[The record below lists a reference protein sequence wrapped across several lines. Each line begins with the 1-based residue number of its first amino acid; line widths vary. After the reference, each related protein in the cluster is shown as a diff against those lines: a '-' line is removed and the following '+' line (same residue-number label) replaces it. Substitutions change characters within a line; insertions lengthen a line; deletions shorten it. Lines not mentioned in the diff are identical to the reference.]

1 MDTSGAMA
9 QEYDAE
15 NIFAKIIDGQ
25 VPAFKVFESRSAIA
39 FLDAFPMVEGH
50 TLFLPKAKGFTDFL
64 SMPPAKAAEY
74 MRDLQKVAAAV
85 KQATGATAINILQNN
100 GADAGQ
106 TVFHPH
112 FHIIPRKKDD
122 GLFTPPPSAKEMIKK
137 EAAEPIVANIMK
149 ALNPPTP
156 LKKPSFG
163 KVSSIKP
170 DVKGLNLQVK
180 ILEEPKEVE
189 SKGGKFYEALCGD
202 SSGTIVL
209 SLREGQKEGVTTGAV
224 LVVRNSSVKMV
235 RASNGTSGVA
245 GHVRLTVDKWGKI
258 EVSSDPFEGEVDK
271 DSSKN
276 ISATEYELVPQS

>member
-1 MDTSGAMA
+1 MA

-15 NIFAKIIDGQ
+15 NIFAKIIDGK

-39 FLDAFPMVEGH
+39 FLDAFPAVEGH
-50 TLFLPKAKGFTDFL
+50 TLFVPKAKGFTDFL
-64 SMPPAKAAEY
+64 AMPPAKASEF

-85 KQATGATAINILQNN
+85 KKATGATAVNILQNN

-122 GLFTPPPSAKEMIKK
+122 NLLKPPASAKEMIKA
-137 EAAEPIVANIMK
+137 EAAEPMVAEIMK
-149 ALNPPTP
+149 ALNPPKP
-156 LKKPSFG
+156 LKKASFG

-180 ILEEPKEVE
+180 ILEELKEVE

-202 SSGTIVL
+202 SSGTIVV
-209 SLREGQKEGVTTGAV
+209 SLRDSQKEGVAKDAV
-224 LVVRNSSVKMV
+224 FVVRNASVKMV
-235 RASNGTSGVA
+235 RAASGTSGVA
-245 GHVRLTVDKWGKI
+245 GHIRLCVDKWGKI
-258 EVSSDPFEGEVDK
+258 ELSSDPFEGDVDK
-271 DSSKN
+271 DPAKN
-276 ISATEYELVPQS
+276 ISSTEYELVPQS

>member
-1 MDTSGAMA
+1 MA

-25 VPAFKVFESRSAIA
+25 IPAFKVFESRSAIA
-39 FLDAFPMVEGH
+39 FLDAFPAVEGH
-50 TLFLPKAKGFTDFL
+50 TLFVPKAKGFTDFL
-64 SMPPAKAAEY
+64 AMPPAKASEF

-85 KQATGATAINILQNN
+85 KKATGATAINILQNC

-122 GLFTPPPSAKEMIKK
+122 NLFKPPASAKEMIKA
-137 EAAEPIVANIMK
+137 EAAEPMVAEIMK
-149 ALNPPTP
+149 ALNPPKP

-163 KVSSIKP
+163 KVSSVKP

-180 ILEEPKEVE
+180 ILEELKEVE

-209 SLREGQKEGVTTGAV
+209 SLRDSQKEGVTKDAV
-224 LVVRNSSVKMV
+224 FVIRNASVKMV
-235 RASNGTSGVA
+235 RAASGTSGFA
-245 GHVRLTVDKWGKI
+245 GHIRLTVDKWGKI
-258 EVSSDPFEGEVDK
+258 ELSSDPFEGDVDK
-271 DSSKN
+271 DPAKN
-276 ISATEYELVPQS
+276 ISSTEYELVPQS